1 MIKATC
7 SYSGTIIS
15 HRQAVHLFPLTR
27 KDMCILTAFTL
38 TFVKIV
44 TSERHRILVNAIKNV
59 FLKKHFNN
67 RYFTVASNTKFV

>member
-1 MIKATC
+1 
-7 SYSGTIIS
+7 
-15 HRQAVHLFPLTR
+15 
-27 KDMCILTAFTL
+27 MCILTAFTL

-59 FLKKHFNN
+59 FLRKHFNN